1 MGELSGLQ
9 GTHSNTLCSGFVDK
23 TLSWGFWK
31 LFSTVT
37 YAIIGTNCV
46 QSENVMKSAN
56 KQKTQQICNLKMRQ
70 FFC

>member
-23 TLSWGFWK
+23 TLSWGFGK
-31 LFSTVT
+31 LFSTGT

-46 QSENVMKSAN
+46 ESENVMKSA
-56 KQKTQQICNLKMRQ
+56 QKKRFNAPLN
-70 FFC
+70 